1 MNFGYKLVC
10 LYNKFSKF
18 FKTYLGKDS
27 GYNFINDIIEEGKYS
42 RYVKKRYFNQ
52 ELVMAKEN
60 NNDFMNSIKC
70 CNCDNDYV
78 DADVKVRD
86 YCHITGKYRGS
97 AHKDYN
103 INLQLN
109 HKIPIVFQQLENYDS
124 HLIIQTLGKFNFE
137 ISVIT
142 NGLEELM
149 SFTINNRLSFI
160 DRFQFLNSSLDGL
173 VKSLNKS
180 GFK

>member
-42 RYVKKRYFNQ
+42 RYVEKRYFNQ

-86 YCHITGKYRGS
+86 YCHITGKYRSS

-109 HKIPIVFQQLENYDS
+109 HKIPIVFQKLENYDS

-142 NGLEELM
+142 NGLEKLM